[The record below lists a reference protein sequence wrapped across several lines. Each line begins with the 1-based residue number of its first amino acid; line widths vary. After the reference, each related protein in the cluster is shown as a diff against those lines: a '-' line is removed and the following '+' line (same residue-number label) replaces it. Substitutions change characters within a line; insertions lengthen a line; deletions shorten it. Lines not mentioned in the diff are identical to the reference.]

1 MSKAFSQ
8 VCPETNMPTNSTV
21 VGLFVCFFWLVYF
34 YGANLTS
41 GWFGPFCFD
50 SSELPIITIYAVYI
64 PIFFS
69 FFRDKSL
76 SPFKRYAVP
85 TAAIL
90 CCLFMVYAAFV
101 AHGKSVLYYLIMS
114 AVIMLIAV
122 PFSKKKA

>member
-1 MSKAFSQ
+1 M
-8 VCPETNMPTNSTV
+8 
-21 VGLFVCFFWLVYF
+21 
-34 YGANLTS
+34 TS